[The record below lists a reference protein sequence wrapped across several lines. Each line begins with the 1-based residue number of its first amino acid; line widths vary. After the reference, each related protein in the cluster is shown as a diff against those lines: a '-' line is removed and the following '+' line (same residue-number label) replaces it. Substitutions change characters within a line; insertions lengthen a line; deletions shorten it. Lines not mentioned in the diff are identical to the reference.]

1 MLMPD
6 GPRQAVAGLLAGAV
20 FLVLFLGLSMAWW
33 AALSL
38 SLAAYFA
45 FLIIIRK
52 RIPASEVMVAGRVT
66 KADLEAAAAS
76 LASAGAR
83 LRVASEAAPAAVRTD
98 LAVMADHVLSI
109 RDLIL
114 SDPNDYRLAKPFV
127 GFYLPKIV
135 ETVESYVA
143 LAKLSRGDQSARLA
157 ELGQRIKE
165 FGPVVRK
172 IDRACLDN
180 DLAALEAEVDAL
192 GFQMKRIAGVS
203 A

>member
-6 GPRQAVAGLLAGAV
+6 GPRQVVAGLLAGAV
-20 FLVLFLGLSMAWW
+20 FLMLFLGASMAWW

-52 RIPASEVMVAGRVT
+52 RLSASEVMVAERVT
-66 KADLEAAAAS
+66 KADLDAAAAS

-83 LRVASEAAPAAVRTD
+83 LRGASEAAPEAVRTD

>member
-1 MLMPD
+1 MQLPD
-6 GPRQAVAGLLAGAV
+6 GPRQVVAGLLAGAV
-20 FLVLFLGLSMAWW
+20 FLLLFLGVPLVWW
-33 AALSL
+33 AALGL
-38 SLAAYFA
+38 SLAAFAA

-52 RIPASEVMVAGRVT
+52 RASASEVMVAERVS

-76 LASAGAR
+76 LASAGVR
-83 LRVASEAAPAAVRTD
+83 LRAASEVAPVAVRSD
-98 LAVMADHVLSI
+98 LAGMADHVLSI

-143 LAKLSRGDQSARLA
+143 LAKLSRGDQSERLA
-157 ELGQRIKE
+157 ELGQRIKD

-180 DLAALEAEVDAL
+180 DLAALESEVDAL

>member
-1 MLMPD
+1 MQLPD
-6 GPRQAVAGLLAGAV
+6 GPRQVIAGLLAGAV
-20 FLVLFLGLSMAWW
+20 FLALFLGVPLVWW
-33 AALSL
+33 AALGL
-38 SLAAYFA
+38 SALAYAA
-45 FLIIIRK
+45 FLIMIRK
-52 RIPASEVMVAGRVT
+52 RPPASEVMVAERVT
-66 KADLEAAAAS
+66 KADLDAAAAS
-76 LASAGAR
+76 LAAAGKR
-83 LRVASEAAPAAVRTD
+83 LRSASDAAPAADRSD
-98 LAVMADHVLSI
+98 LADMADHVLSI

-135 ETVESYVA
+135 ETVESYVS

-157 ELGQRIKE
+157 ELGQRIKD

-192 GFQMKRIAGVS
+192 GFQMKRVAGVPS
-203 A
+203 